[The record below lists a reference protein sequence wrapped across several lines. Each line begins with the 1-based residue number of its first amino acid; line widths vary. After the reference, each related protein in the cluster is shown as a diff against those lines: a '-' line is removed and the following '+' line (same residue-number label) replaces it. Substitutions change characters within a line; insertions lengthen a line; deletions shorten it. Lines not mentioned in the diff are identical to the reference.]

1 MSLWKIR
8 KMKIVIKFFYFLKI
22 LFPSFLNTRLISV
35 SENVITSLQYD
46 PLVSLFG
53 EGNNTPLQYSCLE
66 NPRDGGAWW
75 AAVCGVTQ
83 SRTRLK

>member
-22 LFPSFLNTRLISV
+22 LLPSFLNTRLISV
-35 SENVITSLQYD
+35 SENVVTSLQYD

-53 EGNNTPLQYSCLE
+53 EGSGTPLQYSCLE
-66 NPRDGGAWW
+66 NPMDGGAW
-75 AAVCGVTQ
+75 
-83 SRTRLK
+83 